1 MKKLLLILSLPRTL
15 IAYILARRTKIDE
28 IFQDLNR
35 FAYGGKKHDKEYLT
49 FSEVIVFDKCFR
61 NVLEFRLKKGHM
73 LSAVILRVLFPVKR
87 IWRLEDVM
95 LVEDSCVSMGM
106 GR

>member
-73 LSAVILRVLFPVKR
+73 LSAVILRVLFPVKKDMEIGR
-87 IWRLEDVM
+87 CDV
-95 LVEDSCVSMGM
+95 VCSPSRGQ
-106 GR
+106 